1 MRKTIYLM
9 FFTFLLANFTHAQE
23 FESIVKNYLNHQTAE
38 NFHTTD
44 ISDISISSES
54 FSKSLDA
61 HTVYVDQNFQGIRIF
76 NSVSPF
82 IIQNGK
88 VRSAQLSFLT
98 DIAGKTNGTQPSI
111 NATTAISRTVS
122 QLGLPTPAGLQ
133 LLETKNNHSYIFND
147 GNISLENIP
156 VELVYHA
163 MYEGES
169 LRLAWD
175 LSIYLL
181 DGSHYY
187 SVRIDALN
195 GQILE
200 VFDLV
205 LSCNFGDHPHAHG
218 PSESVLMATQSD
230 QTYTPFNTNTPQYR
244 VFPIPLNAPNEGT
257 DQLITDPSDS
267 EASPFGWHDTDGQP
281 GHEYTTTR
289 GNNVLA
295 NEDHGGYNIPG
306 ELADGGEEML
316 FDFAFDL
323 PRDPMDFTD
332 AAITNLF
339 YMNNIMH
346 DVFYKYGFDEASG
359 NFQQNNY
366 GKGGSENDYVIAD
379 AQDGYGMN
387 NANFGTPPD
396 GQKPRMQMFLW
407 TAPGEV
413 IGSFLTVNN
422 GPLAGSYNTIG
433 AEFGPSV
440 PTSGITKDLVLI
452 KNDNSGTSEDPSDGC
467 GEIINAAEINGK
479 IAVVRRGQCDFVAKV
494 EKAQDAGAVAVI
506 VVNNAAGDPIAMGG
520 TNANITIPAIMIYQ
534 TDGENLIDLLEDGQ
548 TVNATLKDDGSGNDP
563 FRRDGDLDN
572 GIIAHEYGH
581 GISTRLTGGR
591 NNVYC
596 LFNEEQ
602 MGEGW
607 SDYFGLVLTMKPG
620 DQATDSRGIGT
631 YATGQGR
638 YGTGIRTFAYSTDFG
653 VNPFTYNNIKSQAAP
668 HGVGSVWATMLWD
681 LTWAFVDEYGF
692 DEDIYEG
699 TGGNNMA
706 LQLVVDGLKLQPCN
720 PGFVD
725 GRDAILQADEI
736 ANDGENECLIWHA
749 FAKRGLGYS
758 AQQGST
764 NSKSDGTEAFDVPQT
779 CALGVGNNDNIKNK
793 FVVYPNPS
801 QGEINIQSRFGIS
814 EAQISIFDMNGRLI
828 VEQEVEM
835 HNTGTINASNLTPG
849 IYMIK
854 IEGGGF
860 NQTTKLIMN

>member
-1 MRKTIYLM
+1 MRKIIYM
-9 FFTFLLANFTHAQE
+9 VFFTFLAANFTYAQE
-23 FESIVKNYLNHQTAE
+23 FESIVKNYLKNQTAE
-38 NFHTTD
+38 NYQATD

-54 FSKSLDA
+54 FSKSLKA
-61 HTVYVDQNFQGIRIF
+61 HTVYVDQNFRGIRIF

-82 IIQNGK
+82 VIRNGE
-88 VRSAQLSFLT
+88 VIHAELSFLT
-98 DIAGKTNGTQPSI
+98 DISGKTNGTQPAL
-111 NATTAISRTVS
+111 NATTAISRAVN
-122 QLGLPTPAGLQ
+122 QLGLDAPSGLQ
-133 LLETKNNHSYIFND
+133 LLETKNDHSYIFND

-156 VELVYHA
+156 VELVYHS
-163 MYEGES
+163 MYEGNT
-169 LRLAWD
+169 LKLAWD
-175 LSIYLL
+175 LSIYLK

-205 LSCNFGDHPHAHG
+205 LSCNFGDQPHSHG
-218 PSESVLMATQSD
+218 PSESILIGHQSEPA
-230 QTYTPFNTNTPQYR
+230 YMPFNTNTPKYR
-244 VFPIPLNAPNEGT
+244 VFPIPLHAPNEGP
-257 DQLITDPSDS
+257 DQLITDPSDP

-295 NEDHGGYNIPG
+295 NEDHAGYNIPG
-306 ELADGGEEML
+306 EQADGGEEML
-316 FDFAFDL
+316 FDFPFDL
-323 PRDPMDFTD
+323 PQNPMDFTD

-366 GKGGSENDYVIAD
+366 GRGGAGNDYVIAD

-407 TAPGEV
+407 SAPGSV
-413 IGSFLTVNN
+413 IGSFLTINN
-422 GPLAGSYNTIG
+422 GPMAGSYNTMEAG
-433 AEFGPSV
+433 FGPSV
-440 PTSGITKDLVLI
+440 PTSGITNDLVLI
-452 KNDNSGTSEDPSDGC
+452 ENDSSGTSQDPNDAC
-467 GEIINAAEINGK
+467 GQITNASAISGK
-479 IAVVRRGQCDFVAKV
+479 IAVVRRGQCDFVTKV
-494 EKAQDAGAVAVI
+494 EKAQNAGAVAVI
-506 VVNNAAGDPIAMGG
+506 VVNNEVGDPIVMGG
-520 TNANITIPAIMIYQ
+520 SNPNITIPAIMIYQ
-534 TDGENLIDLLEDGQ
+534 ADGEDIIDLLENGQ
-548 TVNATLKDDGSGNDP
+548 TINATLKDDGSGNDP
-563 FRRDGDLDN
+563 YRRDGDLDN

-607 SDYFGLVLTMKPG
+607 SDYFGLILTLKPG
-620 DQATDSRGIGT
+620 DQPSDPKGIGT

-638 YGTGIRTFAYSTDFG
+638 YGRGIRTFPYSTDFD
-653 VNPFTYNNIKSQAAP
+653 VNPFTYNNIRSQTAP

-681 LTWAFVDEYGF
+681 LTWAFIDEYGF

-699 TGGNNMA
+699 TGGNNKA
-706 LQLVVDGLKLQPCN
+706 LQLVIDGLKLQPCN
-720 PGFVD
+720 PGFID

-736 ANDGENECLIWHA
+736 ANNGENECLIWHA
-749 FAKRGLGYS
+749 FAKRGLGFS
-758 AQQGST
+758 ADQGSS
-764 NSKSDGTEAFDVPQT
+764 NSKMDGTEAFDVPQD
-779 CALGVGNNDNIKNK
+779 CLLGIGNNDNIKNK

-801 QGEINIQSRFGIS
+801 HGEINIQSRFGID

-828 VEQEVEM
+828 IEQEVEM

-854 IEGGGF
+854 IKGGGF
-860 NQTTKLIMN
+860 TQTTKLIIN

>member
-9 FFTFLLANFTHAQE
+9 FFTLLAVNFTYAQE
-23 FESIVKNYLNHQTAE
+23 FEAIVKNYLKHQTAE
-38 NFHTTD
+38 NFQSTD

-54 FSKSLDA
+54 FSKNLNA
-61 HTVYVDQNFQGIRIF
+61 HNVYVDQNFQGIKIF

-82 IIQNGK
+82 VIRNGE
-88 VRSAQLSFLT
+88 VLSVQLSFLS
-98 DIAGKTNGTQPSI
+98 DIAAKTNSTQPSI
-111 NATTAISRTVS
+111 NATTAISKVVS
-122 QLGLPTPAGLQ
+122 QLGLPTPTGLQ
-133 LLETKNNHSYIFND
+133 LLETKSNHSYIFND
-147 GNISLENIP
+147 GNISMENIP
-156 VELVYHA
+156 VELVYHS

-169 LRLAWD
+169 LKLAWD

-187 SVRIDALN
+187 SVRVDALN

-205 LSCNFGDHPHAHG
+205 LSCTFGDQPHSHG
-218 PSESVLMATQSD
+218 PSESVLFSYQGE
-230 QTYTPFNTNTPQYR
+230 QTYMPFNTNTPKYR
-244 VFPIPLNAPNEGT
+244 VFPIPLNAPNEGP
-257 DQLITDPSDS
+257 DQLITDPSDA
-267 EASPFGWHDTDGQP
+267 EASPYGWHDTDGQP

-295 NEDHGGYNIPG
+295 NEDHAGYNAPG
-306 ELADGGEEML
+306 EQADGGEEML

-323 PRDPMDFTD
+323 PQDPLDHTD
-332 AAITNLF
+332 GAITNLF

-366 GKGGSENDYVIAD
+366 GKGGSENDYVVAD
-379 AQDGYGMN
+379 AQDGEGMN

-396 GQKPRMQMFLW
+396 GQRPRMQMYLW
-407 TAPGEV
+407 SAPGSV

-422 GPLAGSYNTIG
+422 GPLAGTYHTME
-433 AEFGPSV
+433 ADFGPSV
-440 PTSGITKDLVLI
+440 PTSGITEDLVLVQ
-452 KNDNSGTSEDPSDGC
+452 NDSSGTSQDPNDAC
-467 GEIINAAEINGK
+467 GEITNASEINGK
-479 IAVVRRGQCDFVAKV
+479 IAVVRRGQCDFVEKV
-494 EKAQDAGAVAVI
+494 EKAQDAGAIAVVI
-506 VVNNAAGDPIAMGG
+506 VNNAVGDPIPMGG
-520 TNANITIPAIMIYQ
+520 TNPNITIPAIMIYQ
-534 TDGENLIDLLEDGQ
+534 TDGEDLIDLLEDGQ
-548 TVNATLKDDGSGNDP
+548 TINVTLKDDGSGNDP

-581 GISTRLTGGR
+581 GISNRLTGGR

-620 DQATDSRGIGT
+620 DQGTDPRGIGT
-631 YATGQGR
+631 YAKGQGR
-638 YGTGIRTFAYSTDFG
+638 YGAGIRTYPYSTDFD
-653 VNPFTYNNIKSQAAP
+653 VNPFTYNNIKGQAAP

-706 LQLVVDGLKLQPCN
+706 LQLVVDGLKIQPCS
-720 PGFVD
+720 PGFID

-749 FAKRGLGYS
+749 FAKRGLGLS
-758 AQQGST
+758 AEQGSSS
-764 NSKSDGTEAFDVPQT
+764 SKIDGTEAFDVPED
-779 CALGVGNNDNIKNK
+779 CLLGVGSNDNIQNK
-793 FVVYPNPS
+793 FVIYPNPS
-801 QGEINIQSRFGIS
+801 QGQINIQSRFGIN
-814 EAQISIFDMNGRLI
+814 EAQVSIFDMNGRKI
-828 VEQEVEM
+828 MEQEVEM
-835 HNTGTINASNLTPG
+835 HNTGTIQATNLTPG

-860 NQTTKLIMN
+860 SQTSKLIMN